1 MSLDNKKVY
10 NAILNKSIYDCYTL
24 IYVEVA
30 LKTYFIENE
39 KDAILHFKNTIRN
52 NYQNNRKS
60 SFIKRD
66 IKKFNTCIEII
77 NDPENSKLIYTDT
90 LEIKTKN
97 EINPLEIEIN
107 IYRVTDDYD
116 FFNDDLR
123 NI

>member
-30 LKTYFIENE
+30 LKTYFVENE

-90 LEIKTKN
+90 LEIKTKK

>member
-1 MSLDNKKVY
+1 MNNKKIY
-10 NAILNKSIYDCYTL
+10 NAILIKDIFDTHTL

-30 LKTYFIENE
+30 LKVFYILNE
-39 KDAILHFKNTIRN
+39 KDAILYFKNTIIR
-52 NYQNNRKS
+52 NYQNKKL

-66 IKKFNTCIEII
+66 IKKINTCIEII
-77 NDPENSKLIYTDT
+77 NDLKKSKLIYTDT

-107 IYRVTDDYD
+107 IYKASDDYYD
-116 FFNDDLR
+116 LFNDTLR